1 LLRVYFNYYIC
12 KTNAS
17 KSKQNKAKMKS
28 LNQQKAIFYRNNLVS
43 FIDWN
48 SEHTVETLAGVETRI
63 LIYIGTALLNVN
75 IIELTN

>member
-1 LLRVYFNYYIC
+1 
-12 KTNAS
+12 
-17 KSKQNKAKMKS
+17 MKS